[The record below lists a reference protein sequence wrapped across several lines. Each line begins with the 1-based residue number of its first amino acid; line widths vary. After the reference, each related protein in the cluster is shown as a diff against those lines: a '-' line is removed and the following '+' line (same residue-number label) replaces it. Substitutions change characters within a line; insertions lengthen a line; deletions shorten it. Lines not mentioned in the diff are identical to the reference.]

1 MGNSTLGDNDAG
13 GGCCNIVLWDILIA
27 AITSGFAFSKLVH
40 LHWALCVILAIIVGI
55 VVGFLMLVRFLGP
68 IIQFG
73 FSIIWCIGLEEI
85 LEEIFGIYKYLDK
98 DSTKMWAIRA
108 GAVLIIFVF
117 HLLCNLLLT
126 DGEVLLGF
134 IGYDLFENIKF
145 SRERRKQKKHKEK
158 KIRKKKIDICY
169 DKLEQEI
176 KETYLH
182 KKKLDDIR
190 DRISK
195 LVEKNGI
202 NMEEWEKIYKCVF
215 VKTENVYYSIEDEKK
230 YYSTRPKKRCKQINS
245 VITDIH
251 NKSIQ
256 IEQNIKYMEQNI
268 LMYEKRMAEEER
280 KRSYQEEKDNYSYKS
295 NHDEKNNIKYYF
307 AGCKDIKSYEKRYK
321 ELAKIYHPDS
331 PNGDKE
337 IFQEIQNIYDKVCSV
352 WKSIQS

>member
-1 MGNSTLGDNDAG
+1 MGNSTASDNDAVG
-13 GGCCNIVLWDILIA
+13 ACCNIVLWDILIA

-55 VVGFLMLVRFLGP
+55 AVGFLMLVRFLGT

-85 LEEIFGIYKYLDK
+85 LEEIFGIYQYLDK

-108 GAVLIIFVF
+108 GAVLIIFGF
-117 HLLCNLLLT
+117 HLCCNFIIT
-126 DGEVLLGF
+126 GGVTFFLGF
-134 IGYDLFENIKF
+134 LGEDFLENRKYK
-145 SRERRKQKKHKEK
+145 REAKRKKHKEK
-158 KIRKKKIDICY
+158 KIRKKKRDICY

-176 KETYLH
+176 KEAYLY

-215 VKTENVYYSIEDEKK
+215 VETENIYYSIEDEKK

-251 NKSIQ
+251 NKSML
-256 IEQNIKYMEQNI
+256 IEQNTKYMEQNI

-280 KRSYQEEKDNYSYKS
+280 KRSYQKEKYNYKP
-295 NHDEKNNIKYYF
+295 NHDEKNNSKYYF
-307 AGCKDIKSYEKRYK
+307 AGCNDMKSYEKRYK

-337 IFQEIQNIYDKVCSV
+337 IFQEIQNIYDKVCSEL
-352 WKSIQS
+352 KSAQS